1 MERRAFI
8 TLLGG
13 TAASACSPGAWA
25 QQKRLPVV
33 GFLFGG
39 TAADDKLFDAVA
51 FGKGLSETGHFEGR
65 NVILDYRWAEDRYD
79 RLPAMAADLV
89 RRQVAVI
96 CTYSTPA
103 TQAAKAATA
112 AIPIVFLIGGNPVEM
127 GLVAS
132 LSRSGGNLTG
142 VTNLAAEV
150 GPKRLELLHE
160 LIPMAVNVAVLLN
173 PASAALAEPQ
183 AQALQGAA
191 QKFGL
196 QLHFLNA
203 STDSEIDTAF
213 VALAQQRPDGLV
225 IIPDAFLNARHEHL
239 ATLAL
244 RNALPAIY
252 QFHGFAAAGG
262 LMSYGTNLAEMFYLS
277 GVYAGRI
284 LNGEKPADLPVQQAT
299 KVELIIN
306 LKTAKGL
313 GLTVPPALLG
323 RADEIIE

>member
-1 MERRAFI
+1 MRRRAFI
-8 TLLGG
+8 TLVGS
-13 TAASACSPGAWA
+13 AAAAWPLAARA
-25 QQKRLPVV
+25 QQKKLPVV
-33 GFLFGG
+33 GILFGG
-39 TAADDKLFDAVA
+39 SDDDKLFDAVA
-51 FGKGLSETGHFEGR
+51 FGKGLSETGRFEGR
-65 NVILDYRWAEDRYD
+65 NVAFDYHWAEGGKYD

-89 RRQVAVI
+89 RRQVSVI
-96 CTYSTPA
+96 LTYSTPA

-112 AIPIVFLIGGNPVEM
+112 TIPIVFLVGGNPVEM
-127 GLVAS
+127 GLVTS

-160 LIPMAVNVAVLLN
+160 LIPTAVNVAVLVN

-183 AQALQGAA
+183 TRALQAA
-191 QKFGL
+191 APKLGL

-203 STDSEIDTAF
+203 STDGEIDAAF

-244 RNALPAIY
+244 RYALPAIY

-284 LNGEKPADLPVQQAT
+284 LNGERPADLPVQQAT
-299 KVELIIN
+299 KVELIVN
-306 LKTAKGL
+306 LKTARAL
-313 GLTVPPALLG
+313 GLTVPPSLLG
-323 RADEIIE
+323 RADELIE